1 MVGIVT
7 DWFYSNGGPWI
18 DVIGIVVSRSDS
30 VSVLIGKEIL
40 KMGKWVQ
47 KIDSSRIDAEGGG
60 KYYCTDG
67 FELREFEGL
76 HIQLEEVGLAF
87 DAVEC
92 IIFVSRHV
100 GETGA
105 LLTAHYTGNFG
116 EAKFGGK
123 PRELSMACP
132 NLHKAVVDALRKY
145 APENYEVGIECTHHG
160 PSDVNIPS
168 MFVEIGSSEEEW
180 GDVEAAE
187 SVAKAIMSVK
197 GRESNCEKTIV
208 GFGGGHYMPRFERII
223 RETDWAIGHV
233 AADWCLEDMG
243 EINSEMIRNIFD
255 KSGSNRCIIV
265 DKNLELEKIIK
276 QEGYEIV
283 SEKWV
288 RETTG
293 VGLEVVSRMEISI
306 STIEEGLRFGRVRSD
321 RVEIRELDQSLLKDV
336 QIISSKKVREVILEN
351 TIAFETVE
359 NGSIVK
365 GRIAVHAQ
373 QAYEDIIEEFCHIL
387 EQKYDHVSR
396 KGSEIFVEELVF
408 SPEKARILGVEE
420 GPKFGELA
428 SGESVEVKGKMLN
441 PKEVQEVKNK
451 RYNLS

>member
-1 MVGIVT
+1 
-7 DWFYSNGGPWI
+7 
-18 DVIGIVVSRSDS
+18 
-30 VSVLIGKEIL
+30 
-40 KMGKWVQ
+40 
-47 KIDSSRIDAEGGG
+47 
-60 KYYCTDG
+60 
-67 FELREFEGL
+67 
-76 HIQLEEVGLAF
+76 
-87 DAVEC
+87 
-92 IIFVSRHV
+92 
-100 GETGA
+100 
-105 LLTAHYTGNFG
+105 
-116 EAKFGGK
+116 
-123 PRELSMACP
+123 
-132 NLHKAVVDALRKY
+132 
-145 APENYEVGIECTHHG
+145 
-160 PSDVNIPS
+160 
-168 MFVEIGSSEEEW
+168 
-180 GDVEAAE
+180 
-187 SVAKAIMSVK
+187 
-197 GRESNCEKTIV
+197 
-208 GFGGGHYMPRFERII
+208 MPRFERII

-293 VGLEVVSRMEISI
+293 VGLEVVSRMEMSI

-321 RVEIRELDQSLLKDV
+321 RMEIRELDQSLLKDV
-336 QIISSKKVREVILEN
+336 QVINSKKVREVILEN
-351 TIAFETVE
+351 VIAFETVE
-359 NGSIVK
+359 NGSLVK
-365 GRIAVHAQ
+365 GRIAVQAR

-387 EQKYDHVSR
+387 EQKYDNVSR